1 MNYYVLGILAGAT
14 LSVGLFFL
22 IRALCKKAGDCEY
35 DERQMA
41 GRGKAFR
48 AGFFTMLAA
57 GSVSA
62 CLDLCGL
69 LPGSAFPW
77 SMGALLLGV
86 AVFAVTAIHY
96 DAYIGFKSN
105 PRRYYIMGA
114 CFIAAMVCNGILNI
128 RNADPDKIAFGI
140 LNFQVAAIW
149 VVIVIALLARQARGK
164 EEE

>member
-1 MNYYVLGILAGAT
+1 MNYYVLGLLASAT
-14 LSVGLFFL
+14 FSVGLFFL
-22 IRALCKKAGDCEY
+22 IRALCRKGGDCEY

-41 GRGKAFR
+41 GRGKAFK
-48 AGFFTMLAA
+48 AGFFTMLVA

-69 LPGSAFPW
+69 LPGSTFPW

-96 DAYIGFKSN
+96 DAYIGFKAR

-114 CFIAAMVCNGILNI
+114 CVVAIMVCDGVLNI
-128 RNADPDKIAFGI
+128 RSADPDKVAFGI

-149 VVIVIALLARQARGK
+149 VVIVIALLAHQARSK

>member
-1 MNYYVLGILAGAT
+1 MNYYMLGLFAGAAF
-14 LSVGLFFL
+14 VGLFFL
-22 IRALCKKAGDCEY
+22 IRALRKKAGDCEY

-48 AGFFTMLAA
+48 AGFFTMLIA
-57 GSVSA
+57 GSVCA

-96 DAYIGFKSN
+96 DAYIGFKAK
-105 PRRYYIMGA
+105 PRRYYIIGA
-114 CFIAAMVCNGILNI
+114 CVIAIMICNGILNI
-128 RNADPDKIAFGI
+128 RSADPDKVAFGI
-140 LNFQVAAIW
+140 LDFQVAAIW
-149 VVIVIALLARQARGK
+149 VVIVIALLAHQARSK